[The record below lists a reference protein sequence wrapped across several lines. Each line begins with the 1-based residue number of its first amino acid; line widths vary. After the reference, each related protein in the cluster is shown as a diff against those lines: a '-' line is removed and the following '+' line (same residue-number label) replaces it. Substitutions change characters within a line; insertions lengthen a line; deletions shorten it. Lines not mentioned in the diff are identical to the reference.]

1 MVPRGRVYRY
11 PPGPVRNMPEGQP
24 MPGVGVGGMIQPYDM
39 GSFPVRDAG
48 LSPAAP
54 MGTLTSNL
62 ANATPDQQR
71 TVCLGVIHFHPNKFA
86 NGHSD
91 L

>member
-1 MVPRGRVYRY
+1 
-11 PPGPVRNMPEGQP
+11 MPEGQP

-71 TVCLGVIHFHPNKFA
+71 TVCLGVIHFHSNKFA
-86 NGHSD
+86 DGHSD
-91 L
+91 LNVLLLFRYMYSIC